1 MFICPLGPDV
11 DMAPESDRIRYTRHK
26 WNVIHRDH
34 YLPYAAALSIRAMNY
49 QDFVRTRKIER

>member
-1 MFICPLGPDV
+1 
-11 DMAPESDRIRYTRHK
+11 MAPESDRIRYTKHK